1 MGSVNIL
8 EYVKSSKYVKSL
20 IYVTSDKVYENNET
34 NRIFKEHNRLGGSD
48 PYSSSKV
55 AAECLFDGYTKS
67 FFMNKNIGIA
77 TVRSGNVIGEE
88 IGQKIELYPTLLNQ
102 LRKKEN

>member
-88 IGQKIELYPTLLNQ
+88 IGQKINYT
-102 LRKKEN
+102 RHY

>member
-1 MGSVNIL
+1 
-8 EYVKSSKYVKSL
+8 
-20 IYVTSDKVYENNET
+20 
-34 NRIFKEHNRLGGSD
+34 
-48 PYSSSKV
+48 
-55 AAECLFDGYTKS
+55 
-67 FFMNKNIGIA
+67 MNKNIGIA